1 MKERGRLYVMLAAL
15 ALSLTSVVAQQR
27 RALIDA
33 DWEFAQE
40 GQSVVS
46 VNLPHDWSIQGVPTV
61 DEPAGNDGGYYPTG
75 KGEYRKVLHLKTK
88 GDDRRYS
95 LYFEGVYMNAEVIV
109 NGTSTGTQHYGY
121 SSFLRDVTELL
132 REGDNEV
139 VVRVDNSQQ
148 KNCRWY
154 TGSGIYRHV
163 WLIETADVHFK
174 HWGTFV
180 TTPVVEQYRRK
191 R

>member
-1 MKERGRLYVMLAAL
+1 MKERGRLYVMWVAL

-27 RALIDA
+27 RTLIDA

-46 VNLPHDWSIQGVPTV
+46 VNLPHDWSIQGVPSV

-148 KNCRWY
+148 KNSVGIRVRASIATC
-154 TGSGIYRHV
+154 GSS
-163 WLIETADVHFK
+163 
-174 HWGTFV
+174 
-180 TTPVVEQYRRK
+180 RRPMCTSSIGA
-191 R
+191 RLSLHLWWRRTI

>member
-1 MKERGRLYVMLAAL
+1 
-15 ALSLTSVVAQQR
+15 
-27 RALIDA
+27 
-33 DWEFAQE
+33 
-40 GQSVVS
+40 
-46 VNLPHDWSIQGVPTV
+46 
-61 DEPAGNDGGYYPTG
+61 
-75 KGEYRKVLHLKTK
+75 
-88 GDDRRYS
+88 
-95 LYFEGVYMNAEVIV
+95 MNAEVIV

-132 REGDNEV
+132 HEGDNEV

-154 TGSGIYRHV
+154 TGSGIYRHE

-180 TTPVVEQYRRK
+180 TTPVVAQDDMHGKSKIPLFNQVDKGNIIGKYEK
-191 R
+191 NSF

>member
-1 MKERGRLYVMLAAL
+1 MKERGRLYVMWVAL

-27 RALIDA
+27 RTLIDA

-46 VNLPHDWSIQGVPTV
+46 VNLPHDWSIQGVPSV

-95 LYFEGVYMNAEVIV
+95 LYPFFV
-109 NGTSTGTQHYGY
+109 NG
-121 SSFLRDVTELL
+121 RP
-132 REGDNEV
+132 N
-139 VVRVDNSQQ
+139 
-148 KNCRWY
+148 
-154 TGSGIYRHV
+154 
-163 WLIETADVHFK
+163 AA
-174 HWGTFV
+174 WG
-180 TTPVVEQYRRK
+180 
-191 R
+191 